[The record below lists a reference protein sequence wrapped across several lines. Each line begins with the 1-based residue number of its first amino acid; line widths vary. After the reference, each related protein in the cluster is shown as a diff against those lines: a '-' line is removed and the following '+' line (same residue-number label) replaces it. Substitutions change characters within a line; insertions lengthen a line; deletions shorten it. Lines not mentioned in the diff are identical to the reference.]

1 MPLLIYET
9 AMSERSDYYKI
20 LQVHPTATKEVI
32 DAAYRK
38 LASKYHPDVNDSA
51 EAIDQM
57 KLLNE
62 AYEVLSD
69 PSKRSVYD
77 RSSKTDT
84 QANVLS
90 GWNWRKIVI
99 PMSLV
104 LVILVVSR
112 FGFRLALIFLVL
124 FGILWVLKRI
134 GK

>member
-1 MPLLIYET
+1 MPEQP
-9 AMSERSDYYKI
+9 DYYAI

-38 LASKYHPDVNDSA
+38 LASKYHPDINDSA
-51 EAIDQM
+51 KAVDKM

-69 PSKRSVYD
+69 PSKRSDYD
-77 RSSKTDT
+77 RSGKAESQK
-84 QANVLS
+84 NVFA
-90 GWNWRKIVI
+90 GWNWRRLVI

-104 LVILVVSR
+104 LVILLAAR
-112 FGFRLALIFLVL
+112 FGFRLALIFLVFL
-124 FGILWVLKRI
+124 GILWVIKRI

>member
-1 MPLLIYET
+1 MPEQP
-9 AMSERSDYYKI
+9 DYYAI
-20 LQVHPTATKEVI
+20 LQVHPNASKDVI

-38 LASKYHPDVNDSA
+38 LASKYHPDVSKST
-51 EAIDQM
+51 EAIDKM

-77 RSSKTDT
+77 RSRQ
-84 QANVLS
+84 QAKAIA
-90 GWNWRKIVI
+90 GWDWRKLVI
-99 PMSLV
+99 PVSMV
-104 LVILVVSR
+104 LVILVAAR

-124 FGILWVLKRI
+124 LGILWVLQRI

>member
-1 MPLLIYET
+1 MPEQP
-9 AMSERSDYYKI
+9 DYYAI

-38 LASKYHPDVNDSA
+38 LASTHHPDVNDST
-51 EAIDQM
+51 EAIDKM

-69 PSKRSVYD
+69 PSKRSSYD
-77 RSSKTDT
+77 RNRQQTK
-84 QANVLS
+84 ANK
-90 GWNWRKIVI
+90 GWDWRRLVI

-104 LVILVVSR
+104 LVILFAAK
-112 FGFRLALIFLVL
+112 FGFRLALIFLVFL
-124 FGILWVLKRI
+124 GILWLVQRI